1 MGSSDT
7 QPIFCCPR
15 RDIVKEEEKKTSEP
29 EEETMATKGLVV
41 RHLCTPC
48 IEYCEDNMNRGGTG
62 LPIIL
67 LCLSDLCH
75 CSSV

>member
-7 QPIFCCPR
+7 QPIFCCPH

-48 IEYCEDNMNRGGTG
+48 IEYCEE
-62 LPIIL
+62 
-67 LCLSDLCH
+67 H
-75 CSSV
+75 E